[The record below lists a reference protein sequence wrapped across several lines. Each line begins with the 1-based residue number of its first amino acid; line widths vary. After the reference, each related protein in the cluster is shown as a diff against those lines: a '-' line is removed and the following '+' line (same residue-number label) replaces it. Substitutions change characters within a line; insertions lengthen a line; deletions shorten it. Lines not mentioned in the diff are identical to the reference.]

1 MVIGNQLSCV
11 VFQVYLQE
19 AKTVNFTGVSTEVE
33 SEQGVVSHEAF
44 SDSNGVCGSN
54 FVKAQIKMD
63 NRLVISD
70 GVTQILSNRAW
81 LPMPLSKT
89 IPAQVKYF

>member
-1 MVIGNQLSCV
+1 MVIGNQLGCV

-33 SEQGVVSHEAF
+33 SKQGIISHEAF
-44 SDSNGVCGSN
+44 PDSNSVSWPN